1 MTFSYNITEN
11 SIVVVDNTTFKSLNA
26 NKDNSNFQAIIDAL
40 KDETTTFDDLVDL
53 FSPAAAVASATED
66 YTNIEVRDGVL
77 LYKEIPVA
85 GALADRILQIVRE
98 GLPVEPWAKFAENL
112 YRNPAP
118 YARDE
123 LYLWLEASDLPIT
136 PDGHFLAYKRVRYNY
151 TDVHSGKFDNSI
163 GRTPSMKREDVDSD
177 RSRTCSA
184 GLHFCSKS
192 YLPNFGGTRVMIVK
206 VNPEHVVS
214 IPNDYSNA
222 KGRACQYT
230 VVGEISESEI
240 NEKVWP
246 AISDEYEDDPWNVE
260 RFTLADFIDNVD
272 HYGSIKKWAKAIG
285 VPKAVLKARRLEV
298 LGY

>member
-1 MTFSYNITEN
+1 MTFSYNITDN
-11 SIVVVDNTTFKSLNA
+11 SIVVVDSVTFKSLNA

-40 KDETTTFDDLVDL
+40 KDKETTFDDLVQL
-53 FSPAAAVASATED
+53 FSPAAAISAATED

-77 LYKEIPVA
+77 LYKEVPVH
-85 GALADRILQIVRE
+85 GALADRVLQIVRE

-112 YRNPAP
+112 YRNPAL
-118 YARDE
+118 YAQDE

-136 PDGHFLAYKRVRYNY
+136 PDGHFLAYKRVRDDY
-151 TDVHSGKFDNSI
+151 TDVHSGTFDNSI
-163 GRTPSMKREDVDSD
+163 GCTPSMKREDVDSD

-184 GLHFCSKS
+184 GLHFCSKG
-192 YLPNFGGTRVMIVK
+192 YLKHFGGSRVMVVK

-230 VVGEISESEI
+230 VVGEITESDLSD
-240 NEKVWP
+240 KVWP
-246 AISDEYEDDPWNVE
+246 AISDEYEEDPWGVQE
-260 RFTLADFIDNVD
+260 LDIYDFVD
-272 HYGSIKKWAKAIG
+272 GVDFYGSIKKWGKAIG
-285 VPKAVLKARRLEV
+285 VPKKVLKARREEL